1 MASELQ
7 PCPFHVKRGL
17 QTGPAEGGP
26 RRQWLRA
33 TRCRRSTKRHPVHR
47 RCGASPIPQSRSGT
61 RRPHLPWAP
70 TPRPLTP
77 DVVRASGESMTA
89 SFSAPRRA
97 PRTLRSTGHLP
108 SPARSRSVSRET
120 APVLRCI
127 HPVHH
132 LGHARGRVP
141 QAQLGSIR
149 DEGAHPRPMLGAELT
164 EFPARERAPDDVA
177 SPTHG
182 RHQHRV

>member
-1 MASELQ
+1 M
-7 PCPFHVKRGL
+7 
-17 QTGPAEGGP
+17 
-26 RRQWLRA
+26 
-33 TRCRRSTKRHPVHR
+33 
-47 RCGASPIPQSRSGT
+47 GT
-61 RRPHLPWAP
+61 LPP
-70 TPRPLTP
+70 PLTP

-149 DEGAHPRPMLGAELT
+149 DEGAHPRPMLGAERT
-164 EFPARERAPDDVA
+164 EFAERERAPDDVA

-182 RHQHRV
+182 RHSAPCLTCVERPCLEYPARATLETRDHGTSATAAAGDTIAHPAARPIAGPAPLID